1 MFHYF
6 LSDNSKQD
14 SATTTAHSKRLI
26 SLLKNQQVLT
36 TSLITIW
43 ENTDGCAEQYI
54 CASALYLMSVM
65 SQCYSIIIGRGI
77 SAPGHG
83 KEVVDEL
90 NAIDKR
96 YTYQFMYKVK
106 LPGSVR
112 FYSQIKMYTGTE
124 NKDVSLSEEFKD
136 HMEEEHRQNGA
147 IDKGK

>member
-1 MFHYF
+1 M
-6 LSDNSKQD
+6 L
-14 SATTTAHSKRLI
+14 A
-26 SLLKNQQVLT
+26 
-36 TSLITIW
+36 TSLSKIW
-43 ENTDGCAEQYI
+43 ENTDGCDEQYR
-54 CASALYLMSVM
+54 CASTNFLLSVM

-96 YTYQFMYKVK
+96 YTYKFMYKVK

-124 NKDVSLSEEFKD
+124 NKYVSLAKCRRRTERYRTERTRTD
-136 HMEEEHRQNGA
+136 
-147 IDKGK
+147 